1 MLKRVGGISQECVQ
15 NGGDRGK
22 DQTRVQPARCLTP
35 LQGLPGMLGARLGQK
50 PGAIR
55 GSPTVGYQLS
65 HPWETLSPM
74 PPEQHTSELVLA
86 ESAYSPRRPTYQRK
100 RIGAWSSPSST
111 PTWSQL
117 IH

>member
-50 PGAIR
+50 PGAVR

-65 HPWETLSPM
+65 HPWETP
-74 PPEQHTSELVLA
+74 LA
-86 ESAYSPRRPTYQRK
+86 NATRAAHLRARPRRIRVFAATTH
-100 RIGAWSSPSST
+100 IST
-111 PTWSQL
+111 EADRRVV
-117 IH
+117 